1 MATTVIVFDFDGTI
15 ADTYDAILAIANRL
29 SGEFGYKPVNKAK
42 LVQLKQ
48 LSSREIIKQSE
59 ISIFK
64 LPFLLRRL
72 KEELTQEIV
81 QLNPI
86 LGIDEALYQLKNQGY
101 QLGIITSNIEA
112 NVVAF
117 LKANNLLSSFDFIFS
132 GTTIFG
138 KHKVINQLLKQNHLT
153 TEQVI
158 YVGDETRDIKAAK
171 KSKVKVIAVSWGFN
185 SPSVLAQH
193 QPDFLIHK
201 PQELIKV
208 IEIWEDPC
216 QQAL

>member
-29 SGEFGYKPVNKAK
+29 SGEFGYKPVNKTELA
-42 LVQLKQ
+42 QLKQ

-59 ISIFK
+59 ISIFT

-72 KEELTQEIV
+72 KEELTKEII

-86 LGIDEALYQLKNQGY
+86 LGIDEVLYQLKKQGY

-117 LKANNLLSSFDFIFS
+117 LKANNLLSLFDFIFS

-138 KHKVINQLLKQNHLT
+138 KHKVINQFLKQNHLT

-185 SPSVLAQH
+185 SPSVLAQY

-201 PQELIKV
+201 PQELMKV
-208 IEIWEDPC
+208 IEIWGAPC